1 MASSNGNVPSSD
13 EAFHNGEQGP
23 LLEYENSLARLSG
36 DKELF
41 DEFVEI
47 FFNDSPDMLSRLS
60 KAVEQD
66 QAADLAQAAHAI
78 KGLTSNFGAKPFCEL
93 ALEFELAGKNGKAK
107 SMSKSLSKL
116 QDLYD
121 QVCCELKD
129 ALS

>member
-1 MASSNGNVPSSD
+1 MASSNGIVPSSD

-47 FFNDSPDMLSRLS
+47 FFDDSPDMLSRLF

-66 QAADLAQAAHAI
+66 QAAELAKAAHAL
-78 KGLTSNFGAKPFCEL
+78 KGCLLYTSP
-93 ALEFELAGKNGKAK
+93 
-107 SMSKSLSKL
+107 SPRDS
-116 QDLYD
+116 
-121 QVCCELKD
+121 
-129 ALS
+129 